1 VNEQHLTPDIAD
13 ALTEADSQPRKGMR
27 GRISRA
33 LSRGASWGDRNTN
46 GISIALASAP
56 GVAEEAQRQGA
67 PDQEGAAEGSRTQE
81 DHAPDLVAEPNVDA
95 ISPIAEEIPPADE
108 FVPNGPLLDRAPL
121 HIANPGSVPLKPR
134 RYRKRVGETRS
145 EIKSSRYTPSDLPV
159 LEQKAME
166 WNLGVCGF
174 IADASM
180 SVAYGNASAVNPNDR
195 ATRTVLEALALMIRA
210 VNRVGTNLNQ
220 VARTCNSGLTANHAE
235 AVLDEVE
242 QLITDLRAYITQQL
256 QEQPK

>member
-1 VNEQHLTPDIAD
+1 MNDQHPTPDIAD
-13 ALTEADSQPRKGMR
+13 AHTEPDSQSRKGMR

-33 LSRGASWGDRNTN
+33 ISRGASWGDRNTN

-67 PDQEGAAEGSRTQE
+67 PDQEGAAEGSRAQE
-81 DHAPDLVAEPNVDA
+81 DHAPVPAAERDTDA
-95 ISPIAEEIPPADE
+95 TSPIAEMIPPAEE
-108 FVPNGPLLDRAPL
+108 FVPNGPVLDRAPL

-145 EIKSSRYTPSDLPV
+145 KIKSSRYTPSDIPV
-159 LEQKAME
+159 LEQKAKE

-180 SVAYGNASAVNPNDR
+180 SVAYGNASAVNPHDR
-195 ATRTVLEALALMIRA
+195 ATRSVVEALALMIRA
-210 VNRVGTNLNQ
+210 VNRIGTNLNQ
-220 VARTCNSGLTANHAE
+220 VARTCNSGLTADHAD

-242 QLITDLRAYITQQL
+242 QLITDVRAYIAQQL